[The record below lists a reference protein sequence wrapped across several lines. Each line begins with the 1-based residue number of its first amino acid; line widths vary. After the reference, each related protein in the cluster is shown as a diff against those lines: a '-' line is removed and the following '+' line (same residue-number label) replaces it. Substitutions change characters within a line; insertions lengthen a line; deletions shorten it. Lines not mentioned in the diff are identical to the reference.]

1 MRVLVVEDNDR
12 LAETLISLLRSE
24 GHAVDHVANGEDA
37 DAVFAAETFDLVVL
51 DLGLP
56 GMDGLDVLRHLRDR
70 RNETAVLVLT
80 GRGALDDRVKG
91 LDLGADDYM
100 TKPFEV
106 EELEARVR
114 ALLRRRARAVGK
126 DLRVGNL
133 LFDVSARVARL
144 DGQPF
149 DLPKR
154 ELDLLEALM
163 VRAGRVAD
171 KQELIEAISP
181 FDEELSESAIEL
193 YVSRLRKKLE
203 PVGVRI
209 RMLRGLGYV
218 LEL

>member
-37 DAVFAAETFDLVVL
+37 DAVLAAETFDLVVL

-114 ALLRRRARAVGK
+114 ALLRRRARAAGK